1 MSDSMKNLFHLNPY
15 FLRYPKHL
23 FGGVAFVI
31 LSVLFQTYP
40 AVFIREAFASVE
52 LAIAHGVTD
61 ALHQDLLRYSLLI
74 LFFSALRGLFT
85 FLMRQTLI
93 VMSRHIEYDLKNDL
107 YAQYQNL
114 DAAFYRKNNTGDL
127 MNRISEDVSRVR
139 MYLGPAV
146 MYSINTFFATLLALI
161 FMFRVDVELSL
172 WVLAPMPL
180 LVWAIYKVSDRI
192 NKASQDVQEQQSRM
206 STFAQETFSGIRVLK
221 AFAAEDSQK
230 SRYQKA
236 AEDSYQKNA
245 RLFEINALFQPLML
259 LLVGLSTVL
268 AVWIGG
274 LGVIEGKW
282 SSGVIAE
289 FIYYVNLLT
298 WPIASIGWVMSLI
311 QRAEA
316 SMARIHEFMQ
326 ERPIVIG
333 PLDGYRPDHVRG
345 EWTFENVGFTYPDTG
360 IEALNGV
367 DFKIEPGELVV
378 ITGKTGSGK
387 STLAQLLVRSMDPTS
402 GRILLDGVDLRNW
415 DLPTLRKHIAFV
427 PQDAFLFS
435 DTVGNNLRFGSP
447 FERSEEQVITAS
459 KWASVHEDIAGFS
472 SGYDTEIGERGV
484 SLSGGQKQRISIARA
499 LLKEAPILVMDD
511 ALSAVDTK
519 TESTIVQVLPQA
531 VSGRTVLLIA
541 QRLTVGPQ
549 ADKIVVLDQG
559 KVAEL
564 GTHKKLLEESG
575 IYASFVQLQSQ
586 EKKKGIEVT
595 NEPRDHKTK
604 NTKGTA

>member
-1 MSDSMKNLFHLNPY
+1 MKNLFHLNPY

-387 STLAQLLVRSMDPTS
+387 STLSQLLVRSMDPTS

>member
-1 MSDSMKNLFHLNPY
+1 MKNLFYLNRY

-52 LAIAHGVTD
+52 LAIAHGVTN

-107 YAQYQNL
+107 YAQYQHL

-172 WVLAPMPL
+172 WVLAPMPF

-206 STFAQETFSGIRVLK
+206 STFAQETFAGIRVLK
-221 AFAAEDSQK
+221 AFAAEDAQK
-230 SRYQKA
+230 SRYQQA

-326 ERPIVIG
+326 EKPLVLG
-333 PLDGYRPDHVRG
+333 PVNGYCPDHVRG
-345 EWTFENVGFTYPDTG
+345 EWTFDNVGFTYPDTG
-360 IEALNGV
+360 IQALSEVNFRV
-367 DFKIEPGELVV
+367 QPGEMVV

-387 STLAQLLVRSMDPTS
+387 TTLAQLLVRSMDPSS
-402 GRILLDGVDLRNW
+402 GRILLDGVDLREW

-447 FERSEEQVITAS
+447 FERSQEQVETAA
-459 KWASVHEDIAGFS
+459 KWAAVHDDIVGFS
-472 SGYDTEIGERGV
+472 SGYETEIGERGV
-484 SLSGGQKQRISIARA
+484 SLSGGQKQRISMARA
-499 LLKEAPILVMDD
+499 FLKEAPILLMDD

-519 TESTIVQVLPQA
+519 TEATIVKALPAA
-531 VSGRTVLLIA
+531 VSGRTSLLIA
-541 QRLTVGPQ
+541 QRLSVGSK
-549 ADKIVVLDQG
+549 ADKILVLDCG
-559 KVAEL
+559 KVAEY
-564 GTHKKLLEESG
+564 GSHKNLLEKKG
-575 IYASFVQLQSQ
+575 IYASLVQLQSQ
-586 EKKKGIEVT
+586 QKKQGLEGT
-595 NEPRDHKTK
+595 NAPRKSETK
-604 NTKGTA
+604 NP

>member
-1 MSDSMKNLFHLNPY
+1 MKNLFHLNPY

-52 LAIAHGVTD
+52 LAIANGVTN

-172 WVLAPMPL
+172 WVLAPMPF

-192 NKASQDVQEQQSRM
+192 NKASQNVQEQQSRM

-230 SRYQKA
+230 KRYQQA
-236 AEDSYQKNA
+236 AEESYQKNA

-326 ERPIVIG
+326 EKPIVIG
-333 PLDGYRPDHVRG
+333 PVGGYCPDHVRG
-345 EWTFENVGFTYPDTG
+345 AWTFENVGFTYPDTG
-360 IEALNGV
+360 IEALKGL
-367 DFKIEPGELVV
+367 DFRIEPGELVV

-402 GRILLDGVDLRNW
+402 GRILLDGVDLRDW

-447 FERSEEQVITAS
+447 FERTEDQVITAS
-459 KWASVHEDIAGFS
+459 KWASVHEDIEGFS
-472 SGYDTEIGERGV
+472 SGYNTEIGERGV

-549 ADKIVVLDQG
+549 ADRIVVLDRG
-559 KVAEL
+559 KVAEF
-564 GTHKKLLEESG
+564 GSHKELLEKSG
-575 IYASFVQLQSQ
+575 IYASFVRLQSQ
-586 EKKKGIEVT
+586 KKKEIEAT
-595 NEPRDHKTK
+595 NEPR
-604 NTKGTA
+604 

>member
-1 MSDSMKNLFHLNPY
+1 
-15 FLRYPKHL
+15 
-23 FGGVAFVI
+23 
-31 LSVLFQTYP
+31 
-40 AVFIREAFASVE
+40 
-52 LAIAHGVTD
+52 
-61 ALHQDLLRYSLLI
+61 
-74 LFFSALRGLFT
+74 
-85 FLMRQTLI
+85 
-93 VMSRHIEYDLKNDL
+93 
-107 YAQYQNL
+107 
-114 DAAFYRKNNTGDL
+114 
-127 MNRISEDVSRVR
+127 
-139 MYLGPAV
+139 

-245 RLFEINALFQPLML
+245 QLFEINALFQPLML

-586 EKKKGIEVT
+586 KKKKGIEVT

>member
-1 MSDSMKNLFHLNPY
+1 
-15 FLRYPKHL
+15 
-23 FGGVAFVI
+23 
-31 LSVLFQTYP
+31 
-40 AVFIREAFASVE
+40 
-52 LAIAHGVTD
+52 
-61 ALHQDLLRYSLLI
+61 
-74 LFFSALRGLFT
+74 
-85 FLMRQTLI
+85 
-93 VMSRHIEYDLKNDL
+93 
-107 YAQYQNL
+107 
-114 DAAFYRKNNTGDL
+114 
-127 MNRISEDVSRVR
+127 
-139 MYLGPAV
+139 
-146 MYSINTFFATLLALI
+146 
-161 FMFRVDVELSL
+161 
-172 WVLAPMPL
+172 
-180 LVWAIYKVSDRI
+180 
-192 NKASQDVQEQQSRM
+192 
-206 STFAQETFSGIRVLK
+206 
-221 AFAAEDSQK
+221 
-230 SRYQKA
+230 
-236 AEDSYQKNA
+236 
-245 RLFEINALFQPLML
+245 
-259 LLVGLSTVL
+259 
-268 AVWIGG
+268 
-274 LGVIEGKW
+274 
-282 SSGVIAE
+282 
-289 FIYYVNLLT
+289 
-298 WPIASIGWVMSLI
+298 
-311 QRAEA
+311 
-316 SMARIHEFMQ
+316 
-326 ERPIVIG
+326 
-333 PLDGYRPDHVRG
+333 VRG

-367 DFKIEPGELVV
+367 DLKIEPGELVV

-559 KVAEL
+559 KVAEF
-564 GTHKKLLEESG
+564 GTHKKLLEKSG

-586 EKKKGIEVT
+586 KKKKGIEAT
-595 NEPRDHKTK
+595 NEPREHKTK
-604 NTKGTA
+604 NTEGTA

>member
-1 MSDSMKNLFHLNPY
+1 MKNLFHLNPY

-604 NTKGTA
+604 NTKGTT

>member
-1 MSDSMKNLFHLNPY
+1 MKNLFHLNPY

-415 DLPTLRKHIAFV
+415 DLLTLRKHIAFV

>member
-1 MSDSMKNLFHLNPY
+1 MKNLFHLNPY

-52 LAIAHGVTD
+52 LAIANGVTN

-172 WVLAPMPL
+172 WVLAPMPF

-230 SRYQKA
+230 TRYQQA
-236 AEDSYQKNA
+236 AEESYQKNA

-333 PLDGYRPDHVRG
+333 PVGGYCPEHVRG
-345 EWTFENVGFTYPDTG
+345 AWTFENVGFTYPDTG
-360 IEALNGV
+360 IEALKGL
-367 DFKIEPGELVV
+367 DFRIEPGELVV

-402 GRILLDGVDLRNW
+402 GRILLDGVDLRDW

-447 FERSEEQVITAS
+447 FERTEDQVITAS
-459 KWASVHEDIAGFS
+459 KWASVHEDIEGFS
-472 SGYDTEIGERGV
+472 SGYNTEIGERGV

-549 ADKIVVLDQG
+549 ADKIVVLEQG
-559 KVAEL
+559 KVAEF
-564 GTHKKLLEESG
+564 GTHKELLEKSG

-586 EKKKGIEVT
+586 KKKKGIEAT
-595 NEPRDHKTK
+595 NEP
-604 NTKGTA
+604 G